1 MSMFSK
7 LFNRR
12 SERPGLFVL
21 LAIIVLLPAMHAG
34 TYAQAV
40 DPQNGGAE
48 TSQVLPADAPDP
60 VVLLDSLLANLQ
72 TLRTDVRQLIVENTG
87 GVLEESQ
94 ILFMLQ
100 RPHGFYWETIDPFPE
115 LIVTDGQTL
124 WNYQPDLLQLTIEP
138 WNADRSELAA
148 KLLSG
153 DTDAIAEEYEVEV
166 IPVSQSDYEFILTP
180 KDPASLYEQ
189 VSLYFEQ
196 GSSGQS
202 ELVSILLINT
212 NGQRTFWEF
221 LNREI
226 NPTLDASV
234 FTFTAPEDEFLD
246 IVDKRET
253 NGL

>member
-1 MSMFSK
+1 MSGYNDLNTQSAVMPLSLRWLAVMIAAL
-7 LFNRR
+7 LFL
-12 SERPGLFVL
+12 SSLVL
-21 LAIIVLLPAMHAG
+21 PSVQAQDSDNLP
-34 TYAQAV
+34 
-40 DPQNGGAE
+40 
-48 TSQVLPADAPDP
+48 SQVLPADAPDP
-60 VVLLDSLLANLQ
+60 VQLLDTLLANLQ
-72 TLRTDVRQLIVENTG
+72 TLRSDVRQLIVENTG

-94 ILFMLQ
+94 IVFMLQ
-100 RPHGFYWETIDPFPE
+100 RPHGFYWETVHPFPE
-115 LIVTDGQTL
+115 LIVTDGETL

-148 KLLSG
+148 RLLSG
-153 DTDAIAEEYEVEV
+153 NTEAIADEYRVEA
-166 IPVSQSDYEFILTP
+166 IPVSRTDYEFVLTP

-189 VSLYFEQ
+189 VSLYFEA
-196 GSSGQS
+196 GDSGQS

-226 NPTLDASV
+226 NPALDASV

-253 NGL
+253 DGL